1 VAVVTDWFSSKDGIL
16 SLTVWKF
23 GYAVDREAPLISDGF
38 RKALLAYISIENLSL
53 VYSPR
58 RRKDVVALTDFN
70 LEVEKGVFL
79 SLVGP
84 SGCGKST
91 LLRIINGLMQPS
103 SGQVLLSGRKVAGPG
118 HDRAMVFQ
126 EFALMPWRTV
136 MRNVEMGLEF
146 RGVPTDERRKIAA
159 RHVELVGLNGFED
172 HFPHELSG
180 GMRQRVGLARA
191 LAVDPDILL
200 MDEPFAAVDSQTR
213 DLMQTELLRI
223 WEERRKTVIFVTH
236 SIEEAV
242 FLSDKV
248 AMLSARPAKVVD
260 IVDIDLP
267 RPREYEIR
275 MDPRFAKIRLDI
287 WQRLKDEFLKSR
299 E

>member
-1 VAVVTDWFSSKDGIL
+1 MLLAAKHIFVNNA
-16 SLTVWKF
+16 
-23 GYAVDREAPLISDGF
+23 F
-38 RKALLAYISIENLSL
+38 RKTLLAYISIENLSL

-70 LEVEKGVFL
+70 LEVEKGLFL

-91 LLRIINGLMQPS
+91 LLRIISGLMQPS
-103 SGQVLLSGRKVAGPG
+103 SGQVLLSGRKVVGPG

>member
-1 VAVVTDWFSSKDGIL
+1 MLLAAKHIFVNNA
-16 SLTVWKF
+16 
-23 GYAVDREAPLISDGF
+23 F
-38 RKALLAYISIENLSL
+38 RKTLLAYISIENLSL

-70 LEVEKGVFL
+70 LEVEKGLFL

-91 LLRIINGLMQPS
+91 LLRIISGLMQPS
-103 SGQVLLSGRKVAGPG
+103 SGRVLLSGRKVVGPG

>member
-1 VAVVTDWFSSKDGIL
+1 MLLAAKHIFVNSA
-16 SLTVWKF
+16 
-23 GYAVDREAPLISDGF
+23 F
-38 RKALLAYISIENLSL
+38 RKTLLPYISIEDLSL

-70 LEVEKGVFL
+70 LEVEKGLFL

-91 LLRIINGLMQPS
+91 LLRIISGLMRPS
-103 SGQVLLSGRKVAGPG
+103 SGQVLLSGQKVTGPG

-136 MRNVEMGLEF
+136 MRNIEMGLEF
-146 RGVPTDERRKIAA
+146 RGVPIDERRKIAA

>member
-1 VAVVTDWFSSKDGIL
+1 
-16 SLTVWKF
+16 
-23 GYAVDREAPLISDGF
+23 
-38 RKALLAYISIENLSL
+38 
-53 VYSPR
+53 
-58 RRKDVVALTDFN
+58 
-70 LEVEKGVFL
+70 
-79 SLVGP
+79 
-84 SGCGKST
+84 
-91 LLRIINGLMQPS
+91 
-103 SGQVLLSGRKVAGPG
+103 
-118 HDRAMVFQ
+118 
-126 EFALMPWRTV
+126 MPWRTV

-146 RGVPTDERRKIAA
+146 RGVPTDVRRKIAT

-213 DLMQTELLRI
+213 DLMQTELIRI

>member
-1 VAVVTDWFSSKDGIL
+1 MLLAAKHIFVNNA
-16 SLTVWKF
+16 
-23 GYAVDREAPLISDGF
+23 F
-38 RKALLAYISIENLSL
+38 RKTLLPYISIEDLSL

-70 LEVEKGVFL
+70 LEVEKGLFL

-91 LLRIINGLMQPS
+91 LLRIISGLMQPS
-103 SGQVLLSGRKVAGPG
+103 SGQVLLSGQKVTGPG

-136 MRNVEMGLEF
+136 MRNIEMGLEF
-146 RGVPTDERRKIAA
+146 RGVPTDERRKIAT

>member
-1 VAVVTDWFSSKDGIL
+1 MLLAAKHNFVNN
-16 SLTVWKF
+16 
-23 GYAVDREAPLISDGF
+23 GF
-38 RKALLAYISIENLSL
+38 RKTLLAYISIENLSL

-91 LLRIINGLMQPS
+91 LLRIISGLMQPS
-103 SGQVLLSGRKVAGPG
+103 SGKVLLSGQKVAGPG

-136 MRNVEMGLEF
+136 MRNIEMGLEF
-146 RGVPTDERRKIAA
+146 RGVPKDERRKIAT
-159 RHVELVGLNGFED
+159 RHVKLVGLQGFED

-200 MDEPFAAVDSQTR
+200 MDEPFAAIDSQTR

-267 RPREYEIR
+267 RPRDYEIR

>member
-1 VAVVTDWFSSKDGIL
+1 MLLAAKHIFVNNA
-16 SLTVWKF
+16 
-23 GYAVDREAPLISDGF
+23 F
-38 RKALLAYISIENLSL
+38 RKTLLPYISIEDLSL

-70 LEVEKGVFL
+70 LEVEKGLFL

-91 LLRIINGLMQPS
+91 LLRIISGLMQPS
-103 SGQVLLSGRKVAGPG
+103 SGQVLLSGQKVAGPG

-136 MRNVEMGLEF
+136 MRNIEMGLEF

>member
-1 VAVVTDWFSSKDGIL
+1 
-16 SLTVWKF
+16 
-23 GYAVDREAPLISDGF
+23 
-38 RKALLAYISIENLSL
+38 
-53 VYSPR
+53 
-58 RRKDVVALTDFN
+58 
-70 LEVEKGVFL
+70 
-79 SLVGP
+79 
-84 SGCGKST
+84 
-91 LLRIINGLMQPS
+91 
-103 SGQVLLSGRKVAGPG
+103 
-118 HDRAMVFQ
+118 
-126 EFALMPWRTV
+126 MPWRTV
-136 MRNVEMGLEF
+136 MRNIEMGLEF
-146 RGVPTDERRKIAA
+146 RGVPVNERRKIAT
-159 RHVELVGLNGFED
+159 RHVELVGLKGFEE
-172 HFPHELSG
+172 HYPHELSG